1 MKRTIL
7 ISKDFKEFAALL
19 EKNEVKYLVIGGF
32 AVNFHG
38 YPRYTKDIDIWIQA
52 EEATI
57 QKLLIALKDFGFG
70 SLGLSEK
77 DFLNKDNII
86 QLGYEPNRIDLL
98 VAVDG
103 LDFKDAFEKKIIYKI
118 EDVKFN
124 FVSIDDL
131 ITAKK
136 TSGRPQD
143 LADADYLT
151 KLKEKAKL
159 KSKAKSK
166 KISKSK
172 RKLF

>member
-7 ISKDFKEFAALL
+7 ISKDFKEFAELL
-19 EKNEVKYLVIGGF
+19 EKNEVNYLVIGGF

-57 QKLLIALKDFGFG
+57 QKLLITLNEFGFG
-70 SLGLSEK
+70 SLGLCEK

-98 VAVDG
+98 VSVDG
-103 LDFKDAFEKKIIYKI
+103 LDFKNAYEKKIVY
-118 EDVKFN
+118 ESDGVKMN

-131 ITAKK
+131 IIAKK

-151 KLKEKAKL
+151 KLKEKAKIKAEAKL
-159 KSKAKSK
+159 KSKK
-166 KISKSK
+166 K
-172 RKLF
+172 